1 MKTRVLS
8 LMLFAL
14 LFAAF
19 ACPAAANDALDAEN
33 EVYAEA
39 YELLDPQSKA
49 LLSRLGVEGGDL
61 TSLLTFSPASLAEL
75 VRDAFA
81 AAGQESRETFL
92 SAGLILLL
100 TGILLPL
107 CLMDEDVPDCAL
119 VTNKD
124 EHGRYEGRTILTLR
138 MAYKN
143 ARLLCRPESEW
154 LSV

>member
-1 MKTRVLS
+1 VPS
-8 LMLFAL
+8 FY
-14 LFAAF
+14 
-19 ACPAAANDALDAEN
+19 PAINDI
-33 EVYAEA
+33 
-39 YELLDPQSKA
+39 Q
-49 LLSRLGVEGGDL
+49 
-61 TSLLTFSPASLAEL
+61 
-75 VRDAFA
+75 
-81 AAGQESRETFL
+81 
-92 SAGLILLL
+92 
-100 TGILLPL
+100 ILLPL